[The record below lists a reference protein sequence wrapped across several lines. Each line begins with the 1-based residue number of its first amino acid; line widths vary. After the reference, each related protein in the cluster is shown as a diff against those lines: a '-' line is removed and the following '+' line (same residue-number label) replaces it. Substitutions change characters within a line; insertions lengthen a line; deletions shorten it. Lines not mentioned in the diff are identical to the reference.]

1 MNRFF
6 RDTLAWFTIALIL
19 SLMLLAIM
27 AVVDFPAMIAR
38 LLIAV
43 IGFVFLGSLV
53 MDHKKW
59 CALGFL
65 LGYTPLSVFVFTPYG
80 EGMALTLLALLS

>member
-1 MNRFF
+1 MKRPL
-6 RDTLAWFTIALIL
+6 RDILAWFTIALFL
-19 SLMLLAIM
+19 SLLLIGLM
-27 AVVDFPAMIAR
+27 AMVDFPPIIAR

-43 IGFVFLGSLV
+43 IGFVFVGSLL

-65 LGYTPLSVFVFTPYG
+65 LGYTPLSVFIFTPYG
-80 EGMALTLLALLS
+80 EGMALTILAILS

>member
-6 RDTLAWFTIALIL
+6 RDTLAWFTIALML
-19 SLMLLAIM
+19 SLLLLGVMAI
-27 AVVDFPAMIAR
+27 VDFPAMIAR

-65 LGYTPLSVFVFTPYG
+65 LGYTPLLVFIFTSYG
-80 EGMALTLLALLS
+80 ETMALAIVSLLS